1 MKRTKKE
8 LCVKVNCGQSE
19 KECKSMTKELGVLLA
34 NSYLLYTKTQNFH
47 WNLEDRRFISLH
59 LLFEKQYHEL
69 QDAIDM
75 IAEKIRS
82 LGFFAPAT
90 LKEMLQLSTL
100 KEPAKKLSGDQMI
113 KALLEDHEFL
123 CRQLTKMITF
133 AEKLDD
139 LGTQDMLIER
149 LRVHE
154 KTAWFLRAHK

>member
-1 MKRTKKE
+1 M
-8 LCVKVNCGQSE
+8 
-19 KECKSMTKELGVLLA
+19 
-34 NSYLLYTKTQNFH
+34 
-47 WNLEDRRFISLH
+47 SLH

-90 LKEMLQLSTL
+90 LKQMLKLATL
-100 KEPAKKLSGDQMI
+100 KEPTKKISGNQML
-113 KALLEDHEFL
+113 KELLKDHESI
-123 CRQLTKMITF
+123 CKQLTKMID
-133 AEKLDD
+133 AAGKLND

-154 KTAWFLRAHK
+154 KTAWFLRAHF